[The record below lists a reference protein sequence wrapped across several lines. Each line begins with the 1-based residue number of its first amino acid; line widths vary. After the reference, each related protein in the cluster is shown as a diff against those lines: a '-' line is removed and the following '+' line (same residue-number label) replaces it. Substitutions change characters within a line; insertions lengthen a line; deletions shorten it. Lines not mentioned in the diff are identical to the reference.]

1 MLTGNYQSM
10 FSGEMEAIVY
20 ILVRTL
26 IDLLIKS
33 QARLLNM
40 FNSLDFLMVEP
51 VLPWDLVKHSLI
63 QWSNL
68 TLDYLVQQ
76 LGFPNGGDFGLA
88 SATLGLVFSVICGVM
103 LVNIAT
109 HRGWVKKERI
119 DTSQEVKISIRLV
132 QLLF

>member
-63 QWSNL
+63 Q
-68 TLDYLVQQ
+68 
-76 LGFPNGGDFGLA
+76 
-88 SATLGLVFSVICGVM
+88 
-103 LVNIAT
+103 
-109 HRGWVKKERI
+109 
-119 DTSQEVKISIRLV
+119 
-132 QLLF
+132 